1 MMYRTLILS
10 FSAAALLAL
19 GVTAPASAGDYTP
32 ARPVC
37 GGGGGYG
44 HGGSNS
50 IVNNFNFDRSF
61 NYSNNVEINKNFD
74 FSRNITINKSFDFS
88 KHINIE
94 KNFDLSKT
102 IIIDKDIDIN
112 IAAQAQA
119 FAFAGAGANA
129 GAMVF
134 VGGGGSSYVNV
145 TQSGGGFGALN
156 VEEPCVEQWA
166 QVVSSI
172 HAECIDARGGVHP
185 ATRMIA
191 ETWIDSSMDKEIYRC
206 LAGSSLRVTIGDV
219 VQSDHGLAGIY
230 EGGQILSC
238 APGEALRHYT
248 NGVVRCAVAD
258 RVPDCTE
265 RENMRR
271 YGTGDLFFSYMA
283 RVCAAP
289 AASSRNYSEAA
300 TTTEFSSTGFSG
312 GVGGGGY

>member
-10 FSAAALLAL
+10 LSAAALFAF
-19 GVTAPASAGDYTP
+19 GATAPAAAGDFTP
-32 ARPVC
+32 ARPIC
-37 GGGGGYG
+37 GGGSGYG

-61 NYSNNVEINKNFD
+61 NYSNNIEINKNFD
-74 FSRNITINKSFDFS
+74 FSRHITINKSFDFS
-88 KHINIE
+88 KRIDIE
-94 KNFDLSKT
+94 KNFDLSKM

-119 FAFAGAGANA
+119 FAGAGARA

-145 TQSGGGFGALN
+145 TQSGGGFGALT
-156 VEEPCVEQWA
+156 VEEPCIEQWA

-191 ETWIDSSMDKEIYRC
+191 ETWVDSSMDKEIYRC
-206 LAGSSLRVTIGDV
+206 LAGSILHVTIGDV

-230 EGGQILSC
+230 EGGQVFSC
-238 APGEALRHYT
+238 AAGEALRHYT

-271 YGTGDLFFSYMA
+271 YGTGDLFFSCMA